1 MALSDQDRRAF
12 QRDPRS
18 YRQDHFDTLIQRF
31 GDGRIFRR
39 QMDDLPYLD
48 GERHARVRHHMLAAF
63 HGIDLP
69 ALVVLS

>member
-1 MALSDQDRRAF
+1 MLGHPEAAAHM
-12 QRDPRS
+12 RDPRS
-18 YRQDHFDTLIQRF
+18 YRQDHLDTLIQRF